1 MTKKLIYIVLL
12 TISFAR
18 SVAGDEIDISVLGAL
33 ELSFQQAITVDS
45 YPGQNIA
52 AEVGFKKGAGFT
64 LVAPRLIQQINYLVE
79 PGSMIE
85 QGQPLAELVGSEIHH
100 FLTEMNVAKQIFEVV
115 KRRFD
120 SNRILYKKRAIKES
134 QWVDISERYYAA
146 QLEYEHLRHFN
157 DLVISTDTDNDR
169 VIIGAPISGVVDYS
183 LQFNSLK
190 PDDDIAIIV
199 PALAIRLEAAIPTS
213 ARSELAYLKASSCR
227 LQVSSI
233 SSVAKGFFVTVW
245 TEPLKPEC
253 DFILGERFLVTPF
266 YKAQAYKVPMSA
278 VIQWKRVTS
287 ILVRDGKKLQVREVL
302 LLASSGSEYIITTGR
317 PLQNSEVLVSSV
329 SAVQGLLLGMGGE

>member
-12 TISFAR
+12 TILFAR

-33 ELSFQQAITVDS
+33 ELNFQQVVKVDS
-45 YPGQNIA
+45 YSGQNIS
-52 AEVGFKKGAGFT
+52 AEVSFKNGAAFT

-85 QGQPLAELVGSEIHH
+85 QGEPLAELIGSEIHH
-100 FLTEMNVAKQIFEVV
+100 FLTEMNVAKQVFKVA

-120 SNRILYKKRAIKES
+120 SNKILYKKRAIKES
-134 QWVDISERYYAA
+134 QWAEISEKYYAA

-157 DLVISTDTDNDR
+157 DLVISADTVNDR
-169 VIIGAPISGVVDYS
+169 VVVGAPISGMVDHS

-190 PDDDIAIIV
+190 PNNAIAIIV
-199 PALAIRLEAAIPTS
+199 PASAIRLEAAIPTS
-213 ARSELAYLKASSCR
+213 ARSELAYLKTSSCQ

-233 SSVAKGFFVTVW
+233 SSVSKGFFVSVW
-245 TEPLKPEC
+245 TEPIKPEC
-253 DFILGERFLVTPF
+253 DFILGEQFLVTPF
-266 YKAQAYKVPMSA
+266 YKAKAYKVPMSA

-287 ILVRDGKKLQVREVL
+287 ILVRDGNKLQVREVF
-302 LLASSGSEYIITTGR
+302 LLARSGSEYIITTGR
-317 PLQNSEVLVSSV
+317 PLQDSEVLVSSV